1 MGKYVRFALNQE
13 RHFHTESERRQLDG
27 VLHDADANGW
37 TISKHNRMKSRV
49 NNLPDYSLISDDE
62 MCA

>member
-1 MGKYVRFALNQE
+1 MNDH

-37 TISKHNRMKSRV
+37 NISKHNLV
-49 NNLPDYSLISDDE
+49 QNISSFFVSIVFE
-62 MCA
+62 CSEKKIFKKKLR

>member
-1 MGKYVRFALNQE
+1 MRFILNQQ

-27 VLHDADANGW
+27 VLHDADADGW

-49 NNLPDYSLISDDE
+49 NNLPDLSLIDTDDE
-62 MCA
+62 VA

>member
-1 MGKYVRFALNQE
+1 MGKYVRFVLNQE

-49 NNLPDYSLISDDE
+49 NNLPVLSLVSDED
-62 MCA
+62 AAA